1 MNLTSSIECILAVV
15 LVAVVAPRS
24 VSAARA
30 NFAVKGSDSG
40 ARADDAEQRASFQ
53 IKVSIKTQPGQPT
66 TYERTR
72 ILLETMPQ
80 FSLEIVEVRDE
91 TRGLTSKYNGTD
103 INLTNL
109 FGPKVGL
116 TDHITVSAIV
126 RLGRQPGE
134 AVVRRTIFLRNV
146 LPELLQKAEIQGT
159 VRVNVQL
166 DIPVRPEASLSEEAI
181 ETQRKSIRDSQDRL
195 ISALEGAEFK
205 VVRRFEFVPGF
216 VLDVGPKALS
226 LLDRL
231 PQVLTVNEEH
241 FVGIRQMAPF

>member
-1 MNLTSSIECILAVV
+1 MTFASSIARILTVV
-15 LVAVVAPRS
+15 FVTGVASRLDLAAQTSLVAKAGDVGV
-24 VSAARA
+24 
-30 NFAVKGSDSG
+30 
-40 ARADDAEQRASFQ
+40 RADDAEQRASFQ

-66 TYERTR
+66 TYDRTR
-72 ILLETMPQ
+72 ILLETVPQ

-109 FGPKVGL
+109 FGPKTGL

-126 RLGRQPGE
+126 RLSRQPGE

-146 LPELLQKAEIQGT
+146 LPELLQKAETQGT
-159 VRVNVQL
+159 VRIAVQL
-166 DIPVRPEASLSEEAI
+166 DTPVRPEASLNEQGI
-181 ETQRKSIRDSQDRL
+181 ETQRKAIRDSQDLL

-205 VVRRFEFVPGF
+205 VIRRFEFVPGF

-231 PQVLTVNEEH
+231 PQVFTVNEEH
-241 FVGIRQMAPF
+241 SVGIRPMAPQ